1 MRQAYVADDGT
12 GAADREC
19 GLHCLVGAH
28 ALQGG
33 IHPDT
38 VGQLQLLAVGMSA
51 QSFEPEFEADPE
63 LRASVEADKKYFR
76 KRRQVFGEP
85 DLHHWESGESVLPLR
100 P

>member
-1 MRQAYVADDGT
+1 MPLRSVVRSGIST
-12 GAADREC
+12 SC
-19 GLHCLVGAH
+19 GR
-28 ALQGG
+28 
-33 IHPDT
+33 
-38 VGQLQLLAVGMSA
+38 QLQLLAVGMSA
-51 QSFEPEFEADPE
+51 QSFEPKFEADPE